1 MLRPLH
7 DNVVLKKEKVE
18 NKTASGIILTG
29 DVKEQPSF
37 AIVEAVGEGAFVD
50 GKRVPPTV
58 KVGDKVVFKKY
69 STTEFKFEEVEY
81 LIIAEKDILAIIQ
94 SEEIN

>member
-18 NKTASGIILTG
+18 KKTPSGIILTG

-37 AIVEAVGEGAFVD
+37 ASVVAIGEGGLVD
-50 GKRVPPTV
+50 GKKVPLTV
-58 KVGDKVVFKKY
+58 KVGDKGVYKKY
-69 STTEFKFEEVEY
+69 STTEFKFEDEEY
-81 LIIAEKDILAIIQ
+81 LIIQEKDILAIID
-94 SEEIN
+94 